1 MFLDDTFYSGKHL
14 KYINKLTKLTN
25 PFGYYVN
32 FSSSYI
38 RPHYGYRVIIFGQA
52 CNDLV
57 HETLDWNQYNV
68 SLVIADTM
76 RDTLKEKL
84 YRELGFK
91 SLQRRR

>member
-14 KYINKLTKLTN
+14 KYINSELTS

-38 RPHYGYRVIIFGQA
+38 RPHFGYRVIMFGQV
-52 CNDLV
+52 CNNLV
-57 HETLDWNQYNV
+57 HETLDLNQYNV
-68 SLVIADTM
+68 SVVIADTI
-76 RDTLKEKL
+76 RITLKEKL

-91 SLQRRR
+91 SLQHRR